1 MSVAKPPVRYELCVA
16 ISIVTNCLVKDS
28 PPLTRF
34 PSNIEVQKGR
44 KKPKKKRSYT
54 SSTPSV
60 SFGNSKKLEQKEEGK
75 END

>member
-1 MSVAKPPVRYELCVA
+1 VRYELCVA

-44 KKPKKKRSYT
+44 KKPKSGPVRHPHPLSVLEKK
-54 SSTPSV
+54 
-60 SFGNSKKLEQKEEGK
+60 KKARTEGRRERK
-75 END
+75 